1 MCVKNV
7 TKEAKTLNSF
17 IVVIRDF
24 ILKQCDQMAIL
35 FFNIWPFTSMK
46 TGPLAYKCAKVGP
59 NFSQIGNKPSEIC
72 TRL

>member
-1 MCVKNV
+1 MCVKKV

-46 TGPLAYKCAKVGP
+46 ISTMAYKIGKSRSKILP
-59 NFSQIGNKPSEIC
+59 NS
-72 TRL
+72 R